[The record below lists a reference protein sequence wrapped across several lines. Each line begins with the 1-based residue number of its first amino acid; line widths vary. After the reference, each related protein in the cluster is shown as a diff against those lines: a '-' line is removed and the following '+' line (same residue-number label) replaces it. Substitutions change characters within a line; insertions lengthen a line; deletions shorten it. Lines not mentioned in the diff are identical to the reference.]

1 MENQVR
7 KQIKLLLVQED
18 LKLKDLAILLGERLG
33 KNYSYD
39 GLSHRIGRK
48 TLSYDEMLLIAD
60 ILGYDINF
68 VKRQTE
74 LDKMR

>member
-1 MENQVR
+1 MENPVR

-18 LKLKDLAILLGERLG
+18 LKLKDLATLIGERLG
-33 KNYSYD
+33 KKYSYD

-60 ILGYDINF
+60 ILGYDIKF
-68 VKRQTE
+68 IRR
-74 LDKMR
+74 DS